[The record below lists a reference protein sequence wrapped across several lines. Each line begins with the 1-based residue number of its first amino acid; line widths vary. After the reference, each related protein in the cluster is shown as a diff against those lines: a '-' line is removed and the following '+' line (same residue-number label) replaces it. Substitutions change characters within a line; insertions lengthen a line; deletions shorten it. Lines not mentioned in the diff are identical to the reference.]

1 MTAWLVLLVPGLLWV
16 SSVLSQQNGGKN
28 FVFPGQDSQDSQDSD
43 SDNHTSFRLSEPVR
57 KGFDSENVTEQEIN
71 NVFITIKLQNQKQ
84 NKFYTRNQYFCQ
96 DESHHG
102 KLGQQ

>member
-43 SDNHTSFRLSEPVR
+43 SDTDNHTSFRLSEPVR
-57 KGFDSENVTEQEIN
+57 KGVDSENVTEQKF
-71 NVFITIKLQNQKQ
+71 VFIITQIIETKA
-84 NKFYTRNQYFCQ
+84 T
-96 DESHHG
+96 
-102 KLGQQ
+102 